1 METQKVVYV
10 LSGSDNEYSKFATK
24 RWYVIDNESNGNYSL
39 HNTIK
44 FLASSLES
52 SLCDYSNACILVT
65 GNITVTGDNNNTKVA
80 FKNCAPFNKC
90 RTEINETFVDD
101 ADIINITM
109 PMYNLIEYSDNYSD
123 TSGRLWNFKRDEIEG
138 DVDLTIDNASSFKY
152 KANLIGNTENNV
164 IKNGGKIAV
173 PSLKYL
179 SSFWRSLEMPLINCK
194 IEFSLGWY
202 EECILSNA
210 GTAATFKITNAKLY
224 VPLVTLK
231 TEDNTKLSKLLSEGF
246 KKPIYWNKY
255 KVIFKNYNDEY
266 IRERI
271 DASFQGVNKLFVLL
285 YASGDNITNENSYRK
300 YFLPRVKI

>member
-1 METQKVVYV
+1 METQKIVYV
-10 LSGSDNEYSKFATK
+10 LNGSDNEYSKFATK
-24 RWYVIDNESNGNYSL
+24 KWYVIDNESNGNYSL

-44 FLASSLES
+44 VLASSLES
-52 SLCDYSNACILVT
+52 SLCDYSNAYILVT

-152 KANLIGNTENNV
+152 KANLIGNTKNNV
-164 IKNGGKIAV
+164 IKNGVKIAV

-179 SSFWRSLEMPLINCK
+179 SSF
-194 IEFSLGWY
+194 
-202 EECILSNA
+202 
-210 GTAATFKITNAKLY
+210 
-224 VPLVTLK
+224 
-231 TEDNTKLSKLLSEGF
+231 
-246 KKPIYWNKY
+246 
-255 KVIFKNYNDEY
+255 
-266 IRERI
+266 
-271 DASFQGVNKLFVLL
+271 
-285 YASGDNITNENSYRK
+285 
-300 YFLPRVKI
+300 